1 MLNKNPLW
9 RYLLVIGV
17 LLLALVYALP
27 NLYPEDPALN
37 ISATRGGV
45 VSEQVRAELERSFD
59 QANIGAKSVVLEEGQ
74 VLARFN
80 TTEDQLQAREI
91 AAEKLGANFVTALNL
106 APATPAWLNA
116 IGASPMKLGLDL
128 RGGVHFLMAV
138 DMKAALDKNLNDMEQ
153 VFRADFRN
161 IDGLRYRSVQAD
173 LANGYVKITM
183 RNAEDLVAAQAA
195 LKKRDREL
203 VFTPS
208 AEEFTVHA
216 SISELR
222 LKEIQEYALEQNI
235 TIIRNRVNEIG
246 VAEPIVQRQGADRIV
261 VQLPGVQDTAKAK
274 EILGATATLEF
285 RLVDTDGDL
294 AAALEGRIPPGTEL
308 FYSRDGRPVLLE
320 KQIMLTGEHI
330 TGASSS
336 FDEYSRPQV
345 SIKLDAKGGN
355 KLSESTRTAIGRR
368 MASVFIEYKPSDKLD
383 EKGNPILIKNQEVI
397 NDATI
402 QARLGRD
409 FRITGID
416 SPGEAQNLATL
427 LRAGALL
434 APIQIIEERT
444 IGPSLG
450 KENIELGTTAIMWG
464 MVAVL
469 IFMVIYYKA
478 FGLVAN
484 LALVANLVLIVGVM
498 SMIPGATLTLPG
510 MAGIVL
516 TVGMAVDANVLIFER
531 IREELADGRS
541 VQQAIHHGYDRA
553 FATIT
558 DSNITTLLVALILFG
573 IGTGPVK
580 GFAVTLAI
588 GILTSIFT
596 AVVGTRL
603 LVNLF
608 WGGRRVQSLPI

>member
-1 MLNKNPLW
+1 VLNQNPLW
-9 RYLLVIGV
+9 RYFVVIGMLLV
-17 LLLALVYALP
+17 ALVYALP

-37 ISATRGGV
+37 ISATRGGT
-45 VSEQVRAELERSFD
+45 VSELTRAQLEQSFSE
-59 QANIGAKSVVLEEGQ
+59 ANVAAKSVALENGQ
-74 VLARFN
+74 ILARFN
-80 TTEDQLQAREI
+80 STEDQLQAREI
-91 AAEKLGANFVTALNL
+91 ASQVLGSSFVTALNL
-106 APATPAWLNA
+106 APATPDWLAA

-138 DMKAALDKNLNDMEQ
+138 DMKAALDKNLNDMVQ
-153 VFRADFRN
+153 TFRTDLREEK
-161 IDGLRYRSVQAD
+161 IRYRNVQAD
-173 LANGYVKITM
+173 LARGLVVLSL
-183 RNAEDLVAAQAA
+183 RSVEDVAAAEA
-195 LKKRDREL
+195 ILKNRDREL
-203 VFTPS
+203 VFTAGPD
-208 AEEFTVHA
+208 ELTVFV
-216 SISELR
+216 SISEIR
-222 LKEIQEYALEQNI
+222 IKEIREYALEQNI

-246 VAEPIVQRQGADRIV
+246 VAEPLVQRQGSDRIV
-261 VQLPGVQDTAKAK
+261 VQLPGVQDTAQAK
-274 EILGATATLEF
+274 EILGATASLEF
-285 RLVDTDGDL
+285 RLVDEEGDL
-294 AAALEGRIPPGTEL
+294 SAALDGRVPPNAEL
-308 FYSRDGRPVLLE
+308 YKTRDGRPVLLE
-320 KQIMLTGEHI
+320 KRVMLTGEHI
-330 TGASSS
+330 TGASSA

-355 KLSESTRTAIGRR
+355 MLSAATRDAIGRR
-368 MASVFIEYKPSDKLD
+368 MASVFIEYKPGTEIGED
-383 EKGNPILIKNQEVI
+383 GNPVLIKQQEVI

-409 FRITGID
+409 FRITGIS

-427 LRAGALL
+427 LRAGALI

-450 KENIELGTTAIMWG
+450 KENIELGTTAIQWG
-464 MVAVL
+464 MVCVL

-478 FGLVAN
+478 FGMVAN
-484 LALVANLVLIVGVM
+484 LALVANLILIVGVM

-553 FATIT
+553 FATIA

>member
-9 RYLLVIGV
+9 RYMLVIGV

-27 NLYPEDPALN
+27 NLYPEDPALS
-37 ISATRGGV
+37 ISATRGGEV
-45 VSEQVRAELERSFD
+45 TEQVRAEIERNFD
-59 QANIGAKSVVLEEGQ
+59 QAGISAKSVVLNQGQ

-80 TTEDQLQAREI
+80 TSEDQLQAREI
-91 AAEKLGANFVTALNL
+91 AAEKLGDNYVTALNL

-138 DMKAALDKNLNDMEQ
+138 DMKAAIDKNLQDMEQ
-153 VFRADFRN
+153 TFRADLREDK
-161 IDGLRYRSVQAD
+161 IRYRNVQAD
-173 LANGYVKITM
+173 VANGHVKLTM
-183 RNAEDLVAAQAA
+183 RSAEDLAAAEAA

-203 VFTPS
+203 VFS
-208 AEEFTVHA
+208 AGADEFSA
-216 SISELR
+216 NISISEIR

-246 VAEPIVQRQGADRIV
+246 VSEPIVQRQGADRIV

-285 RLVDTDGDL
+285 RLVDTDADL
-294 AAALEGRIPPGTEL
+294 GSALEGRVPPGTEL

-320 KQIMLTGEHI
+320 KRIMLTGEHI

-355 KLSESTRTAIGRR
+355 MLSAATRDAIGRR
-368 MASVFIEYKPSDKLD
+368 MASVFIEYKPSDELD
-383 EKGNPILIKNQEVI
+383 EQGNPILVKSQEVI

-416 SPGEAQNLATL
+416 SPGEAQNLSTL

-434 APIQIIEERT
+434 APIQIVEERT

-450 KENIELGTTAIMWG
+450 KENIELGTTAILWG

-469 IFMVIYYKA
+469 IFMIIYYKA

-484 LALVANLVLIVGVM
+484 VALVANLVLIVGVM

-580 GFAVTLAI
+580 GFAITLAI

>member
-1 MLNKNPLW
+1 MLNQNPVW
-9 RYLLVIGV
+9 RYFLVVGI
-17 LLLALVYALP
+17 LLLAFVYALP

-37 ISATRGGV
+37 ISATRGGTV
-45 VSEQVRAELERSFD
+45 AEDVRSELE
-59 QANIGAKSVVLEEGQ
+59 QAFAAAGIAAKSVELENGQ

-80 TTEDQLQAREI
+80 STEEQLQAREI
-91 AAEKLGANFVTALNL
+91 ATQLLGSGYINALNL
-106 APATPAWLNA
+106 APATPDWLNS

-138 DMKAALDKNLNDMEQ
+138 DMKAALDKNLNDMAQ
-153 VFRADFRN
+153 TFRLDLQAEK
-161 IDGLRYRSVQAD
+161 IRYRSTKVDLDRGQVQLTLRSVEDVA
-173 LANGYVKITM
+173 LA
-183 RNAEDLVAAQAA
+183 EAA

-208 AEEFTVHA
+208 NDELTVFVT
-216 SISELR
+216 ISEIR
-222 LKEIQEYALEQNI
+222 LKEIREYALEQNI

-246 VAEPIVQRQGADRIV
+246 VAEPLVQRQGSDRIV
-261 VQLPGVQDTAKAK
+261 VQLPGVQDTAQAK
-274 EILGATATLEF
+274 EILGATASLEF
-285 RLVDTDGDL
+285 RLVDEDGDIG
-294 AAALEGRIPPGTEL
+294 AALDGRVPPGAEL
-308 FYSRDGRPVLLE
+308 YYTRDGRPVLLE
-320 KQIMLTGEHI
+320 KRVMLTGEHI
-330 TGASSS
+330 TGASSAY
-336 FDEYSRPQV
+336 DEYSRPQV
-345 SIKLDAKGGN
+345 SIKLDAKGGSL
-355 KLSESTRTAIGRR
+355 LSTATKDAIGRR
-368 MASVFIEYKPSDKLD
+368 MASVFIEYKPGTEIAAD
-383 EKGNPILIKNQEVI
+383 GTPVLIKQQEVI

-409 FRITGID
+409 FRITGIS
-416 SPGEAQNLATL
+416 SPGEAQNLSTL
-427 LRAGALL
+427 LRAGALI

-450 KENIELGTTAIMWG
+450 KENIELGVKAIQWG

-478 FGLVAN
+478 FGMIAN
-484 LALVANLVLIVGVM
+484 IALVANLVLIVGVM

-531 IREELADGRS
+531 IREEMAEGRS

-553 FATIT
+553 FATIA

-573 IGTGPVK
+573 VGTGPIK

>member
-45 VSEQVRAELERSFD
+45 VSEQARAELERSFD
-59 QANIGAKSVVLEEGQ
+59 QANISAKSVVLEEGQ

-91 AAEKLGANFVTALNL
+91 AAEKLGANYVTALNL

-138 DMKAALDKNLNDMEQ
+138 DMKAALNKNLNDMEET
-153 VFRADFRN
+153 FRADLREDRVRYRN
-161 IDGLRYRSVQAD
+161 IQAD
-173 LANGYVKITM
+173 LAKGYVTITM
-183 RNAEDLVAAQAA
+183 RSAEDVAAAQAA

-203 VFTPS
+203 VFSPG
-208 AEEFTVHA
+208 AEEFSFNT

-285 RLVDTDGDL
+285 RLVDTDADL

-320 KQIMLTGEHI
+320 KKIMLTGEHI

-368 MASVFIEYKPSDKLD
+368 MASVFIEYKPSEELD
-383 EKGNPILIKNQEVI
+383 EKGNPILVKNQEVI

-450 KENIELGTTAIMWG
+450 KENIQLGTTAIMWG
-464 MVAVL
+464 MVTVL

>member
-1 MLNKNPLW
+1 M
-9 RYLLVIGV
+9 
-17 LLLALVYALP
+17 
-27 NLYPEDPALN
+27 
-37 ISATRGGV
+37 
-45 VSEQVRAELERSFD
+45 
-59 QANIGAKSVVLEEGQ
+59 
-74 VLARFN
+74 
-80 TTEDQLQAREI
+80 
-91 AAEKLGANFVTALNL
+91 
-106 APATPAWLNA
+106 
-116 IGASPMKLGLDL
+116 
-128 RGGVHFLMAV
+128 
-138 DMKAALDKNLNDMEQ
+138 
-153 VFRADFRN
+153 
-161 IDGLRYRSVQAD
+161 
-173 LANGYVKITM
+173 
-183 RNAEDLVAAQAA
+183 
-195 LKKRDREL
+195 
-203 VFTPS
+203 
-208 AEEFTVHA
+208 
-216 SISELR
+216 
-222 LKEIQEYALEQNI
+222 
-235 TIIRNRVNEIG
+235 
-246 VAEPIVQRQGADRIV
+246 QRQGADRIV
-261 VQLPGVQDTAKAK
+261 VQLPGVQDTAQAK
-274 EILGATATLEF
+274 EILGATASLEF
-285 RLVDTDGDL
+285 RLVDEEGDL
-294 AAALEGRIPPGTEL
+294 AAALEGRVPPNAEL
-308 FYSRDGRPVLLE
+308 YYTRDGRPLLLE
-320 KQIMLTGEHI
+320 KRIMLTGEHI
-330 TGASSS
+330 TGANSA

-355 KLSESTRTAIGRR
+355 MLSAATRDSIGRR
-368 MASVFIEYKPSDKLD
+368 MASVFIEYKPGTELGPD
-383 EKGNPILIKNQEVI
+383 GNPVLIKQQEVI

-427 LRAGALL
+427 LRAGALI

-450 KENIELGTTAIMWG
+450 KENIDLGVTAIQWG

-484 LALVANLVLIVGVM
+484 CALVVNLVLIVGVM

-531 IREELADGRS
+531 IREELLDGRS

-553 FATIT
+553 FATIA

-603 LVNLF
+603 LVNLI
-608 WGGRRVQSLPI
+608 WGGRRLEKLPI

>member
-1 MLNKNPLW
+1 MLNQNPLW
-9 RYLLVIGV
+9 RYIVVIGMLLVA
-17 LLLALVYALP
+17 LLYALP

-37 ISATRGGV
+37 ISATRGGTV
-45 VSEQVRAELERSFD
+45 QEATRAQLEQSFSA
-59 QANIGAKSVVLEEGQ
+59 ANIAAKSVVLENGQ
-74 VLARFN
+74 LLARFN
-80 TTEDQLQAREI
+80 STEDQLQAREI
-91 AAEKLGANFVTALNL
+91 ATQQLGGNYVTALNL
-106 APATPAWLNA
+106 APATPDWLNA

-138 DMKAALDKNLNDMEQ
+138 DMKAAQDKNLNDMVQ
-153 VFRADFRN
+153 TFRTDLREDK
-161 IDGLRYRSVQAD
+161 IRYRSVQAD
-173 LANGYVKITM
+173 LPRGQVQLSL
-183 RNAEDLVAAQAA
+183 RNVEDVAAAEAA

-203 VFTPS
+203 VFSPGPDELTLL
-208 AEEFTVHA
+208 V
-216 SISELR
+216 SISEIR
-222 LKEIQEYALEQNI
+222 LKEIREYALEQNI

-246 VAEPIVQRQGADRIV
+246 VAEPLVQRQGADRIV
-261 VQLPGVQDTAKAK
+261 VQLPGVQDTAQAK
-274 EILGATATLEF
+274 EILGATASLEF
-285 RLVDTDGDL
+285 RLVDEEGDL
-294 AAALEGRIPPGTEL
+294 AAALDGRVPPNAEL
-308 FYSRDGRPVLLE
+308 YYSRDGRPVLLE
-320 KQIMLTGEHI
+320 KRIMLTGEHI
-330 TGASSS
+330 TGASSG

-345 SIKLDAKGGN
+345 NIKLDAKGGN
-355 KLSESTRTAIGRR
+355 MLSAATRDSIGRR
-368 MASVFIEYKPSDKLD
+368 MASVFIEYKPGTEIGPD
-383 EKGNPILIKNQEVI
+383 GNPVLVKLQEVI

-427 LRAGALL
+427 LRAGALI

-450 KENIELGTTAIMWG
+450 KENIDLGVTAIQWG

-478 FGLVAN
+478 FGMVAN
-484 LALVANLVLIVGVM
+484 VALVVNLVLIVGIM

-553 FATIT
+553 FATIA

-603 LVNLF
+603 IVNLI

>member
-1 MLNKNPLW
+1 VLNQNPVW
-9 RYLLVIGV
+9 RYIVVVGMLM
-17 LLLALVYALP
+17 LALVYALP

-45 VSEQVRAELERSFD
+45 VAEETRTQLEQSFSAAGIAAKAVELE
-59 QANIGAKSVVLEEGQ
+59 NGQ

-80 TTEDQLQAREI
+80 STEDQLQAREV
-91 AAEKLGANFVTALNL
+91 ASQLLGNSYVTALNL
-106 APATPAWLNA
+106 APATPDWLA
-116 IGASPMKLGLDL
+116 GIGASPMKLGLDL

-138 DMKAALDKNLNDMEQ
+138 DMKAALDKNLNDMVQ
-153 VFRADFRN
+153 TFRADLREDK
-161 IDGLRYRSVQAD
+161 IRYRTVQAD
-173 LANGYVKITM
+173 IGNGRVLLGLRSI
-183 RNAEDLVAAQAA
+183 EDVAAAEA
-195 LKKRDREL
+195 TLKKRDREL
-203 VFTPS
+203 VFTPGPD
-208 AEEFTVHA
+208 ELTVLV
-216 SISELR
+216 SISEIR
-222 LKEIQEYALEQNI
+222 IKEIREYALEQNI

-246 VAEPIVQRQGADRIV
+246 VAEPLVQRQGADRIV
-261 VQLPGVQDTAKAK
+261 VQLPGVQDTAQAK
-274 EILGATATLEF
+274 EILGATASLEF
-285 RLVDTDGDL
+285 RLVDEEGDL
-294 AAALEGRIPPGTEL
+294 AAALDGRVPPNAEL
-308 FYSRDGRPVLLE
+308 YYSRDGRPVLLE
-320 KQIMLTGEHI
+320 KRVMLTGEHI
-330 TGASSS
+330 TGASSG

-345 SIKLDAKGGN
+345 NIKLDAKGGN
-355 KLSESTRTAIGRR
+355 MLSAATRDSIGRR
-368 MASVFIEYKPSDKLD
+368 MASVFIEYKPGTEIGAD
-383 EKGNPILIKNQEVI
+383 GNPVLVKQQEVI

-427 LRAGALL
+427 LRAGALI

-450 KENIELGTTAIMWG
+450 KENIELGVTAIQWG

-478 FGLVAN
+478 FGMVAN
-484 LALVANLVLIVGVM
+484 LALIANLVLIVGVM

-531 IREELADGRS
+531 IREELAEGRS

-553 FATIT
+553 FATIA

-603 LVNLF
+603 IVNLI

>member
-1 MLNKNPLW
+1 MLNQNPLW
-9 RYLLVIGV
+9 RYFVVIGMLLV
-17 LLLALVYALP
+17 ALVYALP

-37 ISATRGGV
+37 ISATRGGT
-45 VSEQVRAELERSFD
+45 VSELTRAQLEQSFSE
-59 QANIGAKSVVLEEGQ
+59 ANVAAKSVVLENGQ
-74 VLARFN
+74 ILARFN
-80 TTEDQLQAREI
+80 STEDQLQAREI
-91 AAEKLGANFVTALNL
+91 ASQVLGSSFVTALNL
-106 APATPAWLNA
+106 APATPDWLAA

-138 DMKAALDKNLNDMEQ
+138 DMKAALDKNLNDMVQ
-153 VFRADFRN
+153 TFRTDLREEK
-161 IDGLRYRSVQAD
+161 IRYRNVQAD
-173 LANGYVKITM
+173 LARGLVVLSL
-183 RNAEDLVAAQAA
+183 RSVEDVAAAETI
-195 LKKRDREL
+195 LKNRDREL
-203 VFTPS
+203 VFTAGPD
-208 AEEFTVHA
+208 ELTVFV
-216 SISELR
+216 SISEIR
-222 LKEIQEYALEQNI
+222 IKEIREYALEQNI

-246 VAEPIVQRQGADRIV
+246 VAEPLVQRQGSDRIV
-261 VQLPGVQDTAKAK
+261 VQLPGVQDTAQAK
-274 EILGATATLEF
+274 EILGATASLEF
-285 RLVDTDGDL
+285 RLVDEEGDL
-294 AAALEGRIPPGTEL
+294 SAALDGRVPPNAEL
-308 FYSRDGRPVLLE
+308 YKTRDGRPVLLE
-320 KQIMLTGEHI
+320 KRVMLTGEHI
-330 TGASSS
+330 TGASSA

-355 KLSESTRTAIGRR
+355 MLSAATRDSIGRR
-368 MASVFIEYKPSDKLD
+368 MASVFIEYKPGTEIGED
-383 EKGNPILIKNQEVI
+383 GNPVLIKQQEVI

-409 FRITGID
+409 FRITGIS

-427 LRAGALL
+427 LRAGALI

-450 KENIELGTTAIMWG
+450 KENIELGTTAIQWG
-464 MVAVL
+464 MVCVL

-478 FGLVAN
+478 FGMVAN
-484 LALVANLVLIVGVM
+484 LALVANLILIVGVM

-553 FATIT
+553 FATIA

>member
-1 MLNKNPLW
+1 MLNQNPIW
-9 RYLLVIGV
+9 RYVLVVGV
-17 LLLALVYALP
+17 LLAALIYALP

-45 VSEQVRAELERSFD
+45 VAEDTRTALEQSFSK
-59 QANIGAKSVVLEEGQ
+59 AGITAKSVVLEHGQ
-74 VLARFN
+74 ILARFN
-80 TTEDQLQAREI
+80 NTEDQLQAREI
-91 AAEKLGANFVTALNL
+91 ANTELGDNFVTALNL
-106 APATPAWLNA
+106 AAATPDWLTA

-138 DMKAALDKNLNDMEQ
+138 DMKAALNKNLNDMEQ
-153 VFRADFRN
+153 TFRADLREDK
-161 IDGLRYRSVQAD
+161 IRYRSVQAD
-173 LANGYVKITM
+173 LAAGNVLLTL
-183 RNAEDLVAAQAA
+183 RSAEDVLAAEAA
-195 LKKRDREL
+195 LKKRDRQL
-203 VFTPS
+203 VFTPGADELS
-208 AEEFTVHA
+208 LLVT
-216 SISELR
+216 ISEIR
-222 LKEIQEYALEQNI
+222 IKEIQEYALEQNI

-246 VAEPIVQRQGADRIV
+246 VAEPLVQRQGADRIV

-285 RLVDTDGDL
+285 RLVDTEGDL
-294 AAALEGRIPPGTEL
+294 GSALEGRVPPGSEL

-320 KQIMLTGEHI
+320 KRIMLTGEHI
-330 TGASSS
+330 TGANSG

-345 SIKLDAKGGN
+345 NIKLDAKGGN
-355 KLSESTRTAIGRR
+355 MLSAATKDSIGRR
-368 MASVFIEYKPSDKLD
+368 MASVFIEYKPGDTLD
-383 EKGNPILIKNQEVI
+383 EQGNPVLVKQQEVI

-434 APIQIIEERT
+434 APIQIVEERT

-484 LALVANLVLIVGVM
+484 IALVANLILIVGVM

-553 FATIT
+553 FATIA